1 MTIGLFGME
10 AQACHDDVLSLLT
23 TIDFYFCSLY
33 IFTSTIRYPP
43 EYRPQRVLTAITPRT
58 TLHNLNITKCKPCN
72 QPPTHAP
79 TTSVLSPRP
88 VAPSPPFCQLIA
100 HTHTRARPCIL
111 LVALCTRRCAP
122 RVIRFRGAPVPVP
135 SSPLISTAIL
145 LAFKGSLNAL
155 A

>member
-72 QPPTHAP
+72 QPPNSRTDH
-79 TTSVLSPRP
+79 LSPFSSPRRP
-88 VAPSPPFCQLIA
+88 VAPLLPTNRV
-100 HTHTRARPCIL
+100 HTHPRTALHPIGRPL
-111 LVALCTRRCAP
+111 HQALCTTRDSFSRRPGACALFAADFDGDP
-122 RVIRFRGAPVPVP
+122 AC
-135 SSPLISTAIL
+135 L
-145 LAFKGSLNAL
+145 
-155 A
+155 